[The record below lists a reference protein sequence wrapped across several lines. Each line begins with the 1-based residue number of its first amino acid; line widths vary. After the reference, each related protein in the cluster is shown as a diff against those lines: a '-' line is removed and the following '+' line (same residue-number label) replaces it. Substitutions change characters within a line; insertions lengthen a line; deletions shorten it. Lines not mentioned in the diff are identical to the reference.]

1 MASFASSYIPTTT
14 ATVTRA
20 ADVASITGSNFGT
33 TRTNLLVG
41 SESFNRSPWSLG
53 NVSAIPTTVTLA
65 PNGTS
70 SAVIL
75 TENTAATSFHFIN
88 YDITKA
94 ASAIQYTCSVYVKVA
109 GRELVFSVANVNGGF
124 VCRFNLATGT
134 ITQPAAAYGTG
145 FTAQASVITPVDN
158 GWYRCSITGTTDATT
173 SVTLQ
178 LSFYNTTLATNV
190 YTGDGVSGVYAWGAQ
205 LETGSAVT
213 PYIPSTTTF
222 TSRASGAS
230 YFDAAGVLQWK
241 PQNLLVRSEEFD
253 NTGTWSRTG
262 LSTVTANAAVAPD
275 GSTTADALVE
285 DASTS
290 AHRVFAVPASLLAST
305 PYSLSVYVKASTR
318 NIVRVEVRDSV
329 GAFSAQDFDLTT
341 QVVTTAG
348 SGTGTISSVGNGW
361 FRCTVNGTSSVSGG
375 VGVVL
380 IYSMQAVGNATYTG
394 TNGTSAILIWGA
406 QLEQRAGSFTAP
418 GEYTPTVATATG
430 GARNS
435 AFLPDSSGVFRSA
448 GPLLLEEARTNLFLN
463 SEDFSNPTW
472 ALGAVT
478 VTANAVASP
487 TGATTADSLLE
498 TTANT
503 EHLAYATS
511 PITFTTA
518 THSIYVKPNGRTN
531 IALRFFHSTNDWVST
546 VFSLT
551 GNGSV
556 TQSSAGSSSG
566 FSAVSS
572 SIANVGNGWYRIS
585 MTATQASRSVYISA
599 PDLCTSSTPTL
610 ATSNGSEVYAGD
622 ITKGVYVW
630 GAQLEAAS
638 TASSYIPTTGSTVT
652 RAADVS
658 TSTATSVFES
668 SWYNQTEGTVFH
680 QGASAAAGSFFS
692 IDDASVNNRITS
704 FFDNATTPRL
714 FVSASGSTS
723 CNITS
728 STIGAGAIFA
738 QANTYKTNDFAI
750 STNGGTVSTDTT
762 GNVPTTNR
770 MVIGAN
776 VAALGYI
783 NGTIKRL
790 VYWGQ
795 RLPNL
800 QAITQ

>member
-1 MASFASSYIPTTT
+1 MASFPTSYIPTTS

-20 ADVASITGSNFGT
+20 ADVAQVAGSNFGT
-33 TRTNLLVG
+33 TRTNLLVR
-41 SESFNRSPWSLG
+41 SEEFDNASWTVFSGAKTVTPN
-53 NVSAIPTTVTLA
+53 TTVA
-65 PNGTS
+65 PNGTLTADTVTADGTSGAAHFVDQTVTLTAIPHAFTVYAKAGTNNFIQLRLS
-70 SAVIL
+70 SAL
-75 TENTAATSFHFIN
+75 GNRH
-88 YDITKA
+88 
-94 ASAIQYTCSVYVKVA
+94 
-109 GRELVFSVANVNGGF
+109 AN
-124 VCRFNLATGT
+124 FNVSTGATGT
-134 ITQPAAAYGTG
+134 SGNITSS
-145 FTAQASVITPVDN
+145 SVEPVGN
-158 GWYRCSITGTTDATT
+158 GWYRCSMVCTPTAATGTLGIIVVSSNSAISGETNALNT
-173 SVTLQ
+173 SVIL
-178 LSFYNTTLATNV
+178 
-190 YTGDGVSGVYAWGAQ
+190 WGAQ
-205 LETGSAVT
+205 LETGSAAT

-290 AHRVFAVPASLLAST
+290 VHRAFAATPSLLAST
-305 PYSLSVYVKASTR
+305 PHSFSVYVKASVR
-318 NIVRVEVRDSV
+318 SIVRVEVRDSA
-329 GAFSAQDFDLTT
+329 GGFSIQDFDLTT
-341 QVVTTAG
+341 QVITSAG

-375 VGVVL
+375 VGIVL
-380 IYSMQAVGNATYTG
+380 IYSMQVVGTAAYTG

-406 QLEQRAGSFTAP
+406 QLEQRAGSFTVP

-448 GPLLLEEARTNLFLN
+448 GPLLLEEARTNIISN
-463 SEDFSNPTW
+463 SENFGGAPWS
-472 ALGAVT
+472 LGEIT
-478 VTANAVASP
+478 VTADAAVSP

-498 TTANT
+498 TTANM
-503 EHLAYATS
+503 EHTVYVTS
-511 PITFTTA
+511 PQTFTTA
-518 THSIYVKPNGRTN
+518 THSLYVKPNGRTN
-531 IALRFFHSTNDWVST
+531 VALRFYYGTDDWVST

-585 MTATQASRSVYISA
+585 MTGTQTSRGTYGAVLN
-599 PDLCTSSTPTL
+599 LCTSSTPTL
-610 ATSNGSEVYAGD
+610 GTSNGSEVYAGD

-668 SWYNQTEGTVFH
+668 SWYNQTEGTVFTEYA
-680 QGASAAAGSFFS
+680 GRNGGRAFMADDGTGDNRFEVRISSATSQLSSWSAGTQVVSGLFAPAATGLV
-692 IDDASVNNRITS
+692 DGVLVKTAVGLKVNDA
-704 FFDNATTPRL
+704 
-714 FVSASGSTS
+714 
-723 CNITS
+723 
-728 STIGAGAIFA
+728 
-738 QANTYKTNDFAI
+738 AI
-750 STNGGTVSTDTT
+750 STNGAAVGTDTSCAMP
-762 GNVPTTNR
+762 VALNR
-770 MVIGAN
+770 MI
-776 VAALGYI
+776 LGSFQGSGTFL
-783 NGTIKRL
+783 NGPIKRL
-790 VYWGQ
+790 TFWPPRLSNEVLQ
-795 RLPNL
+795 R
-800 QAITQ
+800 ITQP